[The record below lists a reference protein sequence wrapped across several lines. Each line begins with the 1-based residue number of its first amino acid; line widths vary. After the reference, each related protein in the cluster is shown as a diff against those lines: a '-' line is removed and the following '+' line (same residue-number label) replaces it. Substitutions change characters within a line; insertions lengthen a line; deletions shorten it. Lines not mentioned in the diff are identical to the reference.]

1 MFARKKDL
9 LFSLRKIF
17 FFRFWCGFSK
27 TFAQQTESKWRCLF
41 GGSAIDF
48 EWVQVHP
55 TGLVKISAE
64 NEKIK
69 FLAAEALRGVEGLL
83 IDKNGKLFCNK
94 LERRDYITGLM
105 WKNEQPFRLI
115 LNKKA
120 SEDIIWHCKHYLGRG
135 FFFRRYETFQIW
147 T

>member
-1 MFARKKDL
+1 M
-9 LFSLRKIF
+9 
-17 FFRFWCGFSK
+17 
-27 TFAQQTESKWRCLF
+27 
-41 GGSAIDF
+41 
-48 EWVQVHP
+48 VQVHP

-83 IDKNGKLFCNK
+83 IDKNGERFCNE
-94 LERRDYITGLM
+94 LGRRDYITGLM

-135 FFFRRYETFQIW
+135 FFF
-147 T
+147 